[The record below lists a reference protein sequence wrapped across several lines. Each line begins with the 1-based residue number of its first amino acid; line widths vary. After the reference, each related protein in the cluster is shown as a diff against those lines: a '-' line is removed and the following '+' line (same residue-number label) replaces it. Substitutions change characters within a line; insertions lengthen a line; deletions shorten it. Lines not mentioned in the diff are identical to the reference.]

1 MICSTVIVYLLQY
14 RGPNPSKMLRTL
26 SFLLLFVLVMKVECS
41 SSTDALQDVQ
51 NTTQAP
57 KVLAPAVKSAAP
69 NMTIKKSKQDEVDIL
84 PPHYYRDVAPLA
96 KDRKPVKV
104 TVSLVILNIKL
115 SQGSSQVLGETCC
128 LFETCI

>member
-1 MICSTVIVYLLQY
+1 MIYTCCRIK
-14 RGPNPSKMLRTL
+14 PAKMLRVL
-26 SFLLLFVLVMKVECS
+26 SFLVLIVLAMKMECS
-41 SSTDALQDVQ
+41 DSANALQDVQ
-51 NTTQAP
+51 NITQAP
-57 KVLAPAVKSAAP
+57 VIKPFVKSTSP

-115 SQGSSQVLGETCC
+115 SQGSSQVLSETFYIYLICVSNRH
-128 LFETCI
+128 FTDF